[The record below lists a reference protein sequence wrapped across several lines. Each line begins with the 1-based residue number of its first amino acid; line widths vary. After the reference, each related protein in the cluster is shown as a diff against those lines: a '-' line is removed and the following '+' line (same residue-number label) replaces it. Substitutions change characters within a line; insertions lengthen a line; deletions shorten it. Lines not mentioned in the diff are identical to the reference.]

1 MPSTYLAYRHAMARF
16 YDRFFGKPPVVTTR
30 FRPAKLGAQS
40 DEARRR
46 RRNDTDGSSRRAA
59 ETKLRHEMH

>member
-1 MPSTYLAYRHAMARF
+1 MHSTYLAYRHAMARF
-16 YDRFFGKPPVVTTR
+16 YDRFFGKPPIVTTR
-30 FRPAKLGAQS
+30 FTPAKSGARP

-46 RRNDTDGSSRRAA
+46 RRNDTVGSIRRAA